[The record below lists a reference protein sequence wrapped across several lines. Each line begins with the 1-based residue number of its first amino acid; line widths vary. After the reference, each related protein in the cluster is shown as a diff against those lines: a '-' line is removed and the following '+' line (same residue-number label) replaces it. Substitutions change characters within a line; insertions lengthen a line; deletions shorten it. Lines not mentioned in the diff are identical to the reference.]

1 MDLAHRLADL
11 TAPTGEEKLL
21 NVRYPTPRLR
31 ITPRHGLFVVAAAA
45 VLCAVVGGRY
55 LVASEPAEEAPV
67 TFPLA
72 TSSATEPPGEI
83 VVSVVGAVAHP
94 GLTTLAP
101 GARAADALAQ
111 AGPLPEAELLGIN
124 QAQKLNDGEQI
135 TVGAPPAAPGAAAE
149 DTISLNSAS
158 EEELT
163 ELPGIG
169 PATAAAIIAHRE
181 EVGSFSSV
189 EQLMDV
195 SGIGPAKFAKLKDKV
210 RP

>member
-1 MDLAHRLADL
+1 MWALRSVAGINAIADRLRDL
-11 TAPTGEEKLL
+11 TRPTGEEELL
-21 NVRYPTPRLR
+21 NVDFPRVRVPPWLALVVVGVAGVALLAWLGASR
-31 ITPRHGLFVVAAAA
+31 SAENPYEVAAPSSEAA
-45 VLCAVVGGRY
+45 ADIVVAVVGE
-55 LVASEPAEEAPV
+55 VEQ
-67 TFPLA
+67 
-72 TSSATEPPGEI
+72 
-83 VVSVVGAVAHP
+83 P
-94 GLTTLAP
+94 GLVTLAP
-101 GARAADALAQ
+101 GARINDALEVAR
-111 AGPLPEAELLGIN
+111 PRVPTDNLNL
-124 QAQKLNDGEQI
+124 AQKLNDGEQI